1 MKLLLAEDE
10 VELSNA
16 LCAILKHAGYSV
28 DAVYNGKDAY
38 EYARVGSYDGLILD
52 IMMPGMDGMDVL
64 KTLRMEGK
72 TMPALFLTA
81 RQEVSDRV
89 RGLDLGAD
97 DYLTKPF
104 DMNELLA
111 RIRAMLRRR
120 EVFRPGELTFGNV
133 ILDRSLCELRTKGHE
148 PYRLSGKE
156 FQMMEMLMEAPGR
169 VISVETFMDSI
180 WADGDADVNVV
191 WVYISNLRRKLK
203 TLDAGIEIH
212 SSRGLGY
219 SLSVLPDENGT
230 R

>member
-104 DMNELLA
+104 DMNPGSLPS
-111 RIRAMLRRR
+111 AM
-120 EVFRPGELTFGNV
+120 
-133 ILDRSLCELRTKGHE
+133 
-148 PYRLSGKE
+148 
-156 FQMMEMLMEAPGR
+156 
-169 VISVETFMDSI
+169 
-180 WADGDADVNVV
+180 
-191 WVYISNLRRKLK
+191 
-203 TLDAGIEIH
+203 
-212 SSRGLGY
+212 
-219 SLSVLPDENGT
+219 
-230 R
+230 

>member
-16 LCAILKHAGYSV
+16 LCTILKHAGYSV

-111 RIRAMLRRR
+111 RDAAAQGRVPPWGAYLRQCDSG
-120 EVFRPGELTFGNV
+120 PL
-133 ILDRSLCELRTKGHE
+133 SLRT
-148 PYRLSGKE
+148 
-156 FQMMEMLMEAPGR
+156 
-169 VISVETFMDSI
+169 
-180 WADGDADVNVV
+180 AD
-191 WVYISNLRRKLK
+191 
-203 TLDAGIEIH
+203 
-212 SSRGLGY
+212 
-219 SLSVLPDENGT
+219 
-230 R
+230 

>member
-104 DMNELLA
+104 DKNPRDA
-111 RIRAMLRRR
+111 AAQGRVPTRGAYLRQCDSG
-120 EVFRPGELTFGNV
+120 PL
-133 ILDRSLCELRTKGHE
+133 SLRT
-148 PYRLSGKE
+148 
-156 FQMMEMLMEAPGR
+156 
-169 VISVETFMDSI
+169 
-180 WADGDADVNVV
+180 ADK
-191 WVYISNLRRKLK
+191 R
-203 TLDAGIEIH
+203 T
-212 SSRGLGY
+212 
-219 SLSVLPDENGT
+219 
-230 R
+230 

>member
-16 LCAILKHAGYSV
+16 LCTILKHAGYSV

-38 EYARVGSYDGLILD
+38 EYARVSPYDGLILD
-52 IMMPGMDGMDVL
+52 IMMPGMDGMEVL
-64 KTLRMEGK
+64 KTLRMDGK

-120 EVFRPGELTFGNV
+120 EEFRPGELTFGNV

-203 TLDAGIEIH
+203 TLDAGIEIR

-219 SLSVLPDENGT
+219 SLSVLPDGNET

>member
-120 EVFRPGELTFGNV
+120 EEFRPGELTFGNV

-169 VISVETFMDSI
+169 VISVKTFMDSI

-219 SLSVLPDENGT
+219 SLSVLPDGNGT

>member
-120 EVFRPGELTFGNV
+120 EEFRPGELTFGNV
-133 ILDRSLCELRTKGHE
+133 ILDRSLCELRTG
-148 PYRLSGKE
+148 PLS
-156 FQMMEMLMEAPGR
+156 LR
-169 VISVETFMDSI
+169 T
-180 WADGDADVNVV
+180 ADK
-191 WVYISNLRRKLK
+191 R
-203 TLDAGIEIH
+203 T
-212 SSRGLGY
+212 
-219 SLSVLPDENGT
+219 
-230 R
+230 

>member
-16 LCAILKHAGYSV
+16 LCTILKHAGYSV

-120 EVFRPGELTFGNV
+120 EEFRPGELTFGNV

-169 VISVETFMDSI
+169 IISVETFMNSI

-191 WVYISNLRRKLK
+191 WVYVSNLRRKLK
-203 TLDAGIEIH
+203 TLDAGIEIR

>member
-16 LCAILKHAGYSV
+16 LCTILKHAGYSV

-120 EVFRPGELTFGNV
+120 EEFRPGELTFGNV
-133 ILDRSLCELRTKGHE
+133 ILDRSLCELRTEEHK
-148 PYRLSGKE
+148 PCRLSAKE

-169 VISVETFMDSI
+169 IISVETFMNSI

-191 WVYISNLRRKLK
+191 WVYVSNLRRKLK
-203 TLDAGIEIH
+203 TLDAGIEIR

>member
-52 IMMPGMDGMDVL
+52 IMMPGMDGMEVL

-120 EVFRPGELTFGNV
+120 EEFRPGELAFGNV
-133 ILDRSLCELRTKGHE
+133 LLDRSLCELRTEEHE
-148 PYRLSGKE
+148 PCRLSAKE

-180 WADGDADVNVV
+180 WADGEADVNVV

-203 TLDAGIEIH
+203 TLDADIEIR
-212 SSRGLGY
+212 STRGLGY

>member
-16 LCAILKHAGYSV
+16 LCTILKHAGYSV

-120 EVFRPGELTFGNV
+120 EEFRPGELTFGNV

-169 VISVETFMDSI
+169 IISVETFMNSI

-191 WVYISNLRRKLK
+191 WVYVSNLRRKLK

>member
-16 LCAILKHAGYSV
+16 LCTILKHAGYSV

-120 EVFRPGELTFGNV
+120 EEFRPGELTFGNV

-169 VISVETFMDSI
+169 IISVETFMNSI

-203 TLDAGIEIH
+203 TLDAGIEIR

-219 SLSVLPDENGT
+219 SFSVLPDGNGT

>member
-120 EVFRPGELTFGNV
+120 EEFRPGELTFGNV

-169 VISVETFMDSI
+169 IISVETFMNSI

-191 WVYISNLRRKLK
+191 WVYVSNLRRKLK

>member
-120 EVFRPGELTFGNV
+120 EEFRPGELTFGNV
-133 ILDRSLCELRTKGHE
+133 ILDRSLCELRTANCG
-148 PYRLSGKE
+148 
-156 FQMMEMLMEAPGR
+156 
-169 VISVETFMDSI
+169 
-180 WADGDADVNVV
+180 
-191 WVYISNLRRKLK
+191 LK
-203 TLDAGIEIH
+203 DMNRTVFPEK
-212 SSRGLGY
+212 SSR
-219 SLSVLPDENGT
+219 
-230 R
+230 

>member
-52 IMMPGMDGMDVL
+52 IMMPGMDGMEVL

-120 EVFRPGELTFGNV
+120 EEFRPGELAFGNV

>member
-16 LCAILKHAGYSV
+16 LCTILKHAGYSV

-120 EVFRPGELTFGNV
+120 EEFRPGELTFGNV

-169 VISVETFMDSI
+169 IISVETFMNSI

-203 TLDAGIEIH
+203 TLDAGIEIR

>member
-16 LCAILKHAGYSV
+16 LCTILKHAGYSV

-120 EVFRPGELTFGNV
+120 EEFRPGELTFGNV

-169 VISVETFMDSI
+169 IISVETFMNSI

>member
-120 EVFRPGELTFGNV
+120 EEFRPGELTFGNV
-133 ILDRSLCELRTKGHE
+133 ILDKRT
-148 PYRLSGKE
+148 
-156 FQMMEMLMEAPGR
+156 
-169 VISVETFMDSI
+169 
-180 WADGDADVNVV
+180 
-191 WVYISNLRRKLK
+191 
-203 TLDAGIEIH
+203 
-212 SSRGLGY
+212 
-219 SLSVLPDENGT
+219 
-230 R
+230 

>member
-120 EVFRPGELTFGNV
+120 EEFRPGELTFGNV

-156 FQMMEMLMEAPGR
+156 FQMMEMLMEHEGI
-169 VISVETFMDSI
+169 VISADRFLDRI
-180 WADGDADVNVV
+180 WPDGDADDSVIWVN
-191 WVYISNLRRKLK
+191 ISNIRKKLAS
-203 TLDAGIEIH
+203 AGADVSIRAK
-212 SSRGLGY
+212 RGVGY
-219 SLSVLPDENGT
+219 YLSEEE
-230 R
+230 

>member
-120 EVFRPGELTFGNV
+120 EEFRPGELTFGNV

>member
-16 LCAILKHAGYSV
+16 LCTILKHAGYSV

-38 EYARVGSYDGLILD
+38 EYARVSPYDGLILD
-52 IMMPGMDGMDVL
+52 IMMPGMDGMEVL
-64 KTLRMEGK
+64 KTLRMDGK

-120 EVFRPGELTFGNV
+120 EEFRPGELTFGNV

-203 TLDAGIEIH
+203 TLDAGIEIR

-219 SLSVLPDENGT
+219 SLSVLPDGNGT